1 LQSTEKSSLSS
12 RQVKPAF
19 LFIGPSKSAST
30 WFFEILKEHPAVYV
44 PPQKGLFFFNEFHER
59 GNDWYERFFSAAA
72 EGQVVGEVC
81 HDYLADA
88 DALSRIRDYR
98 PDVRLICCLRHPY
111 ERALSSWRFRQRNG
125 ERAPTLVETARRWP
139 SVFEEGH
146 YATHLETV
154 LRYFPRAQ
162 LLVFFF
168 EEVALCPESVASR
181 VYDFIGVDAG
191 FQPPSLHRRVNT
203 AAVAK
208 WRTGARQIA
217 RLDHY
222 ARVHGFSRLVAWL
235 KSIGWLRSAL
245 RRVMYK
251 PVQGDYDLRKYLR
264 EFPPHVVH
272 RYEREIGELERLLG
286 RDLSHWRG
294 LRWEVVENLP
304 LGLSTASANEPPAGG
319 ALAECPAAG
328 HKSSDACRNDKGGHA
343 TALADPRRLST

>member
-1 LQSTEKSSLSS
+1 LQSNEKSLLNS

-30 WFFEILKEHPAVYV
+30 WFFEILREHPAVFV
-44 PPQKGLFFFNEFHER
+44 PPQKGLFFFNEYHDR
-59 GNDWYERFFSAAA
+59 GTAWYEKFFSAAA
-72 EGQVVGEVC
+72 EDQVAGEVC
-81 HDYLADA
+81 HDYLSDA

-98 PDVRLICCLRHPY
+98 PDIRLICCLRHPY
-111 ERALSSWRFRQRNG
+111 ERALSSWRFHQRNG
-125 ERAPTLVETARRWP
+125 EEAPTLAETARRWP

-154 LRYFPRAQ
+154 LGYFPRAQ

-168 EEVALCPESVASR
+168 EEVALCPESVARR

-217 RLDHY
+217 RLDDY
-222 ARVHGFSRLVAWL
+222 ARGHGFSKLVAGL
-235 KSIGWLRSAL
+235 KSIGWLRSAF
-245 RRVMYK
+245 RYVMYK

-272 RYEREIGELERLLG
+272 RYEKEIDELERLLG
-286 RDLSHWRG
+286 RDLSRWRG
-294 LRWEVVENLP
+294 LRREVVETMP
-304 LGLSTASANEPPAGG
+304 PGLSTAPANEPPAGR
-319 ALAECPAAG
+319 ALPERPAAAR
-328 HKSSDACRNDKGGHA
+328 KLRDA
-343 TALADPRRLST
+343 